1 MTYLLRFPTQD
12 VLKKTTILFVYF
24 GTIALFAYI
33 AYVALIVCRF

>member
-12 VLKKTTILFVYF
+12 ALKKTAVLLAYF

-33 AYVALIVCRF
+33 AYVALRVYRF